1 MTDNDIDMEVGNAV
15 KEYSSN
21 KARIACLQRKLEKFM
36 DSLQAFL
43 NNTSNN
49 HLCSEL
55 KDHSSDPRKDAEE
68 LHRWLEKQEKLRKF
82 FKDQNLD
89 IG

>member
-1 MTDNDIDMEVGNAV
+1 MTNDDIDMEVGNAV

-21 KARIACLQRKLEKFM
+21 KARIACLQRKLEKFL
-36 DSLQAFL
+36 DSLQMFL

-49 HLCSEL
+49 QLCSNL
-55 KDHSSDPRKDAEE
+55 KDHPSDPRKDVEE

-82 FKDQNLD
+82 FKAQSLD
-89 IG
+89 VG